1 MCMVNCNYIVMMFTE
16 FLAVISPSGIPMAGQ
31 SFSLTCSLTG
41 GASLQPTLSYQWTR
55 EGGSL
60 MTSTA
65 TLNFDTL
72 YLSDA
77 GQYSCQ
83 VILTSSQLEG
93 EHTVAAH
100 YTIEFMSKWL
110 LYSKACWFNFTFVNS
125 KIVLYTCM

>member
-1 MCMVNCNYIVMMFTE
+1 MFVVVVHLLFITMMFTE
-16 FLAVISPSGIPMAGQ
+16 LVVEGTPSGIPMAGQ

-100 YTIEFMSKWL
+100 YTIEFMSK
-110 LYSKACWFNFTFVNS
+110 
-125 KIVLYTCM
+125 

>member
-1 MCMVNCNYIVMMFTE
+1 MFTE
-16 FLAVISPSGIPMAGQ
+16 LLAVISSSGVPMAGQ
-31 SFSLTCSLTG
+31 SFSLTCSLSG
-41 GASLQPTLSYQWTR
+41 GASLQPTLFYQWTR

-100 YTIEFMSKWL
+100 YTIEFRSKL
-110 LYSKACWFNFTFVNS
+110 ESLYNS
-125 KIVLYTCM
+125 TQNM

>member
-1 MCMVNCNYIVMMFTE
+1 MMLTE
-16 FLAVISPSGIPMAGQ
+16 FIAMISLSGIPMAGQ

-41 GASLQPTLSYQWTR
+41 GASLHPTLSYQWTR

-77 GQYSCQ
+77 DQYSCQ

-100 YTIEFMSKWL
+100 YIIEFMSKWL
-110 LYSKACWFNFTFVNS
+110 LYSKAC
-125 KIVLYTCM
+125 

>member
-1 MCMVNCNYIVMMFTE
+1 MMFTE
-16 FLAVISPSGIPMAGQ
+16 LVAEGTPSGIPMAGQ

-100 YTIEFMSKWL
+100 YTIEFMSKWRG
-110 LYSKACWFNFTFVNS
+110 
-125 KIVLYTCM
+125 VLKFFLVTL

>member
-1 MCMVNCNYIVMMFTE
+1 MMFTE
-16 FLAVISPSGIPMAGQ
+16 LLAVISPSGGPMAGQ
-31 SFSLTCSLTG
+31 SFSLTCSLSG

-60 MTSTA
+60 MTNTA

-100 YTIEFMSKWL
+100 YTIEFRSKL
-110 LYSKACWFNFTFVNS
+110 SCDQFHMNVHVPTATLFVQLY
-125 KIVLYTCM
+125 

>member
-1 MCMVNCNYIVMMFTE
+1 MAIETAMFTE
-16 FLAVISPSGIPMAGQ
+16 LLVMISPSGGPMAGQ
-31 SFSLTCSLTG
+31 SFFLTCFLSG
-41 GASLQPTLSYQWTR
+41 EASLQPTLSYQWTR

-83 VILTSSQLEG
+83 VILTSSQLE
-93 EHTVAAH
+93 EEYTVAAH
-100 YTIEFMSKWL
+100 YTIEFMSM
-110 LYSKACWFNFTFVNS
+110 CFF
-125 KIVLYTCM
+125 

>member
-1 MCMVNCNYIVMMFTE
+1 MFTE
-16 FLAVISPSGIPMAGQ
+16 LLVVISPSGGPMAGQ

-93 EHTVAAH
+93 QHTVAAH
-100 YTIEFMSKWL
+100 YSIHFTSKCN
-110 LYSKACWFNFTFVNS
+110 LYIYVYVMFPIQHMIRECKLAMLFNS
-125 KIVLYTCM
+125 CMNV